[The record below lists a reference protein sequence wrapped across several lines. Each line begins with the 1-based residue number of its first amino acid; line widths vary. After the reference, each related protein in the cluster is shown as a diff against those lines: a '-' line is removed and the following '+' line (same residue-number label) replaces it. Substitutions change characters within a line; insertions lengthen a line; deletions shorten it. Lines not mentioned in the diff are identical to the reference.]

1 MCMLAKMHR
10 ILDLGSHAN
19 TAKMAVFSNL
29 PAQVQKMLAHLL
41 SVQGWVVPKLLYNSP
56 KS

>member
-1 MCMLAKMHR
+1 MLAKMHR

-41 SVQGWVVPKLLYNSP
+41 SVQGWVVPKLLYSLIATV
-56 KS
+56 